1 MNTLRKHHGT
11 IIGTIESTVSKAR
24 PWVIGA
30 MMALSA
36 LFIVATFQWTW
47 AMELSAFAFALAKIS
62 LAVMVWLLVD
72 KYVLHSF
79 DTISELRRG
88 NIAVAIVVAVAFAS
102 IAFIAAS
109 S

>member
-1 MNTLRKHHGT
+1 MNTLRNQTGS
-11 IIGTIESTVSKAR
+11 IIGTIETAVSKAR
-24 PWVIGA
+24 PYVIGA
-30 MMALSA
+30 MVVVSA
-36 LFIVATFQWTW
+36 LCIAATFQWTW
-47 AMELSAFAFALAKIS
+47 ALELSAFAFALAKIS

-72 KYVLHSF
+72 RYVLHSF
-79 DTISELRRG
+79 NTLLELRRG